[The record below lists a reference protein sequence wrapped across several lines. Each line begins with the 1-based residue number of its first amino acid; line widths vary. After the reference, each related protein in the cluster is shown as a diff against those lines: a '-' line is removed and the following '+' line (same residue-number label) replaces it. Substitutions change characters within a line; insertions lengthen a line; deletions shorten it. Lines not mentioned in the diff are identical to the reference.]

1 MSLIGEYIAMFEDN
15 LERLFFPPSD
25 QTEIQMVEFNP
36 DQEEFDKVMKDTKNG
51 GPREAGRFLASFFVH
66 DLEMDEFKDLS
77 GKSEMPTQVREW
89 LSSIELQKGAMK
101 QIRSGFRSRMSELLD
116 SLERSRSWEG
126 FTGLSEAER
135 LLEIRKG

>member
-1 MSLIGEYIAMFEDN
+1 
-15 LERLFFPPSD
+15 
-25 QTEIQMVEFNP
+25 MVEFNP

-77 GKSEMPTQVREW
+77 GKGEMPTQVSEW

-135 LLEIRKG
+135 WLEIRKG